1 MATIR
6 PSASKATTVQPV
18 SRRTCAS
25 PSGRPA
31 REMKKAGRY
40 IISLELGDSQFDSP
54 REAFYWAKVALSAG
68 LTHYTDVR
76 PTPRR
81 TVEIWMRPL
90 ENIR

>member
-1 MATIR
+1 MTETKLRLSNTSAHLR
-6 PSASKATTVQPV
+6 GQPMFNLPSQ
-18 SRRTCAS
+18 
-25 PSGRPA
+25 A